1 MTSRQIIRKYQE
13 LDVIRSEKL
22 MASLSAY
29 EEYKKNPTQE
39 NKIGLNQAQDEHDLA
54 YDKLRLF
61 LDREWN

>member
-13 LDVIRSEKL
+13 LDEVRSEKL

-29 EEYKKNPTQE
+29 EEYKKNPTEE

-54 YDKLRLF
+54 YEELRLF
-61 LDREWN
+61 LDHKWN